1 MLQIPQQQ
9 ILHQTRSPCSRLKG
23 RSNETPRPQVPT
35 QIYWIIRDGNKES
48 LFPCQNLRTMRKNP
62 RLSMG
67 DLYTGDKSQSGS
79 KLDFKSLLRKLS
91 ISSQTKVYE
100 TVPPAFRIL
109 SRAFSVTLRAQTVI
123 LGMSKILMSL
133 VMVPTTTATLS
144 AFPAFFMLRARREM
158 ERGGRL
164 ILLMNSLLRMI
175 LLNLASDLLAKNLY
189 SLTNNLK

>member
-1 MLQIPQQQ
+1 
-9 ILHQTRSPCSRLKG
+9 
-23 RSNETPRPQVPT
+23 
-35 QIYWIIRDGNKES
+35 
-48 LFPCQNLRTMRKNP
+48 MRKNP

-67 DLYTGDKSQSGS
+67 DLYTVSKSGS

-100 TVPPAFRIL
+100 TVPPAFKIL